1 MEKHIEDIENIKK
14 QIETI
19 RQDELPR
26 HVLQHIL
33 AVHKEALCIR
43 DVPVQMALVSRI
55 ELVMDEYN
63 AVVKRINESSI
74 LLDRIKRRM
83 MECDGIMFP
92 AEKS

>member
-14 QIETI
+14 QVETI
-19 RQDELPR
+19 RQGELP

-55 ELVMDEYN
+55 ELVSDEYN
-63 AVVKRINESSI
+63 AVVERISESSI
-74 LLDRIKRRM
+74 LLDRIKKHM
-83 MECDGIMFP
+83 MECDGIMSP